1 MTNAEYFH
9 YTLTLNLNTMQPT
22 RKVQQTALMKFM
34 EYLRENHYYISSEMV
49 DKYWE
54 LLAWEENVEET
65 SNQQNSNEY

>member
-1 MTNAEYFH
+1 
-9 YTLTLNLNTMQPT
+9 
-22 RKVQQTALMKFM
+22 MKFM

>member
-1 MTNAEYFH
+1 MET
-9 YTLTLNLNTMQPT
+9 QPT

-34 EYLRENHYYISSEMV
+34 EFLRENHYYISSEMV

-54 LLAWEENVEET
+54 LLAWEENIEET

>member
-1 MTNAEYFH
+1 
-9 YTLTLNLNTMQPT
+9 MQPT